1 MRRVVEVDGLSHGTQ
16 PIPSAVV
23 IGGLLFTGGISGRA
37 PSSESPPPGLSEEVA
52 QAFANLRAILDA
64 AGIGPDDVA
73 KITVFTP
80 DRSIRDEVNAE
91 WLAMFPDPKNR
102 PVRHTLTQSLSGLRI
117 QLECIAVAG
126 SSA

>member
-1 MRRVVEVDGLSHGTQ
+1 MRRVIEVDGISHGSQ
-16 PIPSAVV
+16 PIPSGVV

-37 PSSESPPPGLSEEVA
+37 PWAESPPPGVSEEVA

-64 AGIGPDDVA
+64 AGFGPDNVA

-80 DRSIRDEVNAE
+80 DRSIRDVVNTE
-91 WLAMFPDPKNR
+91 WIAMFPDPKNR
-102 PVRHTLTQSLSGLRI
+102 PVRHTLTQSLPGLRI

-126 SSA
+126 PDA